1 MGKTAVPIVPST
13 PGSETTPA
21 KGSQDTPKASTSAK
35 NASGPKIKHF
45 VLDTNVLLHN
55 PNSLYMFDDNI
66 VVIPFTVLGE
76 LDKFKKN
83 NDDTGRSAREVIRQ
97 LDKLRSKG
105 TLSKGVQWNGH
116 GGMVKVEFAD
126 LSNCEKRPDWF
137 VEDTPDNRIIGV
149 TGR

>member
-1 MGKTAVPIVPST
+1 MGKTAVPTGTSPTEST
-13 PGSETTPA
+13 DAPA
-21 KGSQDTPKASTSAK
+21 SPAS
-35 NASGPKIKHF
+35 ASKVKHF

-97 LDKLRSKG
+97 LDRLRSKG
-105 TLSKGVQWNGH
+105 TLSQGVQ
-116 GGMVKVEFAD
+116 
-126 LSNCEKRPDWF
+126 
-137 VEDTPDNRIIGV
+137 
-149 TGR
+149 

>member
-1 MGKTAVPIVPST
+1 MSKAIRESSGT
-13 PGSETTPA
+13 PGRATQETPA
-21 KGSQDTPKASTSAK
+21 DRASDQRGARPAAGAGA
-35 NASGPKIKHF
+35 ASGSKAGVKHF

-83 NDDTGRSAREVIRQ
+83 NDDTGRSSREVIRQ
-97 LDKLRSKG
+97 LDKLRAMG

-126 LSNCEKRPDWF
+126 LSTLTMSLNARRVIE
-137 VEDTPDNRIIGV
+137 
-149 TGR
+149 